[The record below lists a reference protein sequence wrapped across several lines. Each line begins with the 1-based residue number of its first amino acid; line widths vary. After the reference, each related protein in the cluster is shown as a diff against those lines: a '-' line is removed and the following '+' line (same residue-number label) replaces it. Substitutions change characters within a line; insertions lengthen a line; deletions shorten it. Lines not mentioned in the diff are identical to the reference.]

1 MEYCFQHLKG
11 SCPKARR
18 LVLIKVGMYMF
29 MVGTIFLTVCG
40 NLIVIISIFHFKQL
54 HSPTNFLILSL
65 GCVDCL
71 LGALV
76 MPLSMIRSI
85 ETCWYF
91 GELLCKIHSS
101 FDMMIS
107 MASIFHLS
115 FIAIDRYYAI
125 CEPLRYK
132 SKITIFVIAIFIG
145 VSWLLSLG
153 FAFGVVFSNVNI
165 IGIEELVIS
174 NSCVGACVLIFNKQW
189 GLLATLV
196 AFLIPGIVMISLYM
210 KIFLVARR
218 HARLINNISEKDVS
232 QNDNKNK
239 VAYNRERKAART
251 LSIVMGVF
259 LFCWL
264 PFFIATLIDPFI
276 DFSTPPILF
285 DALVWFGYFNS
296 TCNPIIYGLFY
307 PWFQK
312 AFKIIITGKIFCH
325 NSLLLNLF
333 PDSGV

>member
-1 MEYCFQHLKG
+1 MNFTANEEMEYCFQHLKG
-11 SCPKARR
+11 SCPKAQR

-29 MVGTIFLTVCG
+29 MFGTIFLTVCG

-91 GELLCKIHSS
+91 GELLY
-101 FDMMIS
+101 
-107 MASIFHLS
+107 
-115 FIAIDRYYAI
+115 RYYAI
-125 CEPLRYK
+125 CEPLKYK
-132 SKITIFVIAIFIG
+132 SKITIF
-145 VSWLLSLG
+145 
-153 FAFGVVFSNVNI
+153 
-165 IGIEELVIS
+165 
-174 NSCVGACVLIFNKQW
+174 W
-189 GLLATLV
+189 GLLATLLT
-196 AFLIPGIVMISLYM
+196 FLIPGIVMISLYM

-239 VAYNRERKAART
+239 VAYNRERKAAKT

-276 DFSTPPILF
+276 NFSTPPILF

-307 PWFQK
+307 PWFQRTLR
-312 AFKIIITGKIFCH
+312 IIISGKIFCY
-325 NSLLLNLF
+325 NSSLINLF
-333 PDSGV
+333 NDNGV